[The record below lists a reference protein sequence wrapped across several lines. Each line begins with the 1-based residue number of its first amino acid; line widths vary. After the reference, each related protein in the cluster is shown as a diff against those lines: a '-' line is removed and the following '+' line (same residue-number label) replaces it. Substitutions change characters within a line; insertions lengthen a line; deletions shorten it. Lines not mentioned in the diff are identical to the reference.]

1 MHPSKCP
8 ASTCLGAAL
17 VLALAAPAVAQDYAG
32 AARTYFEAEI
42 APQMDNAAIVEAIR
56 ATNAAHAGIDQSQID
71 AMDAAWRAEVSAAA
85 RPTIDPVLG
94 NAASEHLR
102 GMVEASGGRV
112 AEAFLMDSA
121 GLNVGAS
128 HVTSDY
134 WQGDEAKHQETYGK
148 GAGAIH
154 VSEVEFDE
162 STQSYV
168 VQVSMAITDPADGAV
183 IGAVTVS
190 VDADSLVD

>member
-1 MHPSKCP
+1 MQPSKFLC
-8 ASTCLGAAL
+8 AAL
-17 VLALAAPAVAQDYAG
+17 GLALAGPAVAQDYAG
-32 AARTYFEAEI
+32 AARTYFEAEV
-42 APQMDNAAIVEAIR
+42 APQMAHATILEAIR
-56 ATNAAHAGIDQSQID
+56 ATNAQHAGISEDQI
-71 AMDAAWRAEVSAAA
+71 AGLDAAWRAEVGAGT

-94 NAASEHLR
+94 NAVSEHLR
-102 GMVEASGGRV
+102 GLVAGSEGRI
-112 AEAFLMDSA
+112 AEAFLMDGA

-148 GAGAIH
+148 GAGAVH

-168 VQVSMAITDPADGAV
+168 VQVSMAIADPADGSV

-190 VDADSLVD
+190 IDADSLVN

>member
-1 MHPSKCP
+1 MHPSKFIG
-8 ASTCLGAAL
+8 T
-17 VLALAAPAVAQDYAG
+17 ALAAVLAVPATAQDYAG

-42 APQMDNAAIVEAIR
+42 APQMAHAAIVEAIR
-56 ATNAAHAGIDQSQID
+56 AQNAAHAGITQDRID
-71 AMDAAWRAEVSAAA
+71 ALDAAWRAEVSAGT
-85 RPTIDPVLG
+85 RPTIDPVLN
-94 NAASEHLR
+94 NAASDHLR
-102 GMVEASGGRV
+102 GMVDASGGRM
-112 AEAFLMDSA
+112 AEAFLMDQA
-121 GLNVGAS
+121 GLNVGTS

-134 WQGDEAKHQETYGK
+134 WQGDEAKHQETYGM

-168 VQVSMAITDPADGAV
+168 VQVSMAISDPADGAV

-190 VDADSLVD
+190 IDADSLVD